1 LAQIDAGSLVFRSE
15 PSSLSDLI
23 SDTLEGFSARA
34 QARQLQL
41 QGTVAAGI
49 DPVWM
54 APDKIS
60 RVLRNLVE
68 NALRYTPAGG
78 RVELQAQPAE
88 GSTVRVTVRDTGAGI
103 PPGDLERV
111 FDRFY
116 RGDAARTRGAAGEG
130 TVGSGA
136 GLGLAIAKGV
146 VEAHGGRIWAES
158 APGHGTAVIFELP
171 RRPMNA

>member
-1 LAQIDAGSLVFRSE
+1 
-15 PSSLSDLI
+15 
-23 SDTLEGFSARA
+23 
-34 QARQLQL
+34 
-41 QGTVAAGI
+41 VAAGI

-78 RVELQAQPAE
+78 RVELQAGPADA
-88 GSTVRVTVRDTGAGI
+88 SSVRVTVRDTGAGI

-116 RGDAARTRGAAGEG
+116 RGDVARTRGAAGEG

-158 APGHGTAVIFELP
+158 APGQGTAVIFELP